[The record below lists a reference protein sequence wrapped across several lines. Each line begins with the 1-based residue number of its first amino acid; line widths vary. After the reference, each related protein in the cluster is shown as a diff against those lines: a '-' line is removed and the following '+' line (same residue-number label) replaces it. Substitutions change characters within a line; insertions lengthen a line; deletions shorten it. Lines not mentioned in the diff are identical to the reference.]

1 MSRIGRNP
9 VILPAGVNIQVV
21 GTTVKAKGKMG
32 ELALYVGD
40 QVKIEQQSDKL
51 IVSPVKDNKQG
62 KVMWGT
68 ARNLL
73 RNLVM
78 GVSEGYSK
86 ILEINGVGFRAAVQ
100 AKSLQLQVGYSHDI
114 VYPIPADVTVKV
126 SGDKANVVTV
136 SGLDK
141 QRVGQVA
148 SEIRSFRPPE
158 PYQGKGIKYSTEKVR
173 RKEGK
178 KK

>member
-62 KVMWGT
+62 KVMWDS
-68 ARNLL
+68 R
-73 RNLVM
+73 
-78 GVSEGYSK
+78 
-86 ILEINGVGFRAAVQ
+86 
-100 AKSLQLQVGYSHDI
+100 KS
-114 VYPIPADVTVKV
+114 
-126 SGDKANVVTV
+126 
-136 SGLDK
+136 
-141 QRVGQVA
+141 
-148 SEIRSFRPPE
+148 
-158 PYQGKGIKYSTEKVR
+158 STKR
-173 RKEGK
+173 W
-178 KK
+178 